1 MPIPAVIVIALLL
14 LEMFLLVC
22 FITWYYKT
30 GIVLFKERLPANAAA
45 RARLALH
52 TLEGNILD
60 NQRRPLVFMALSPH
74 CMAFRRSQA
83 PTFERRPFAIM
94 RARVDVDHRRG
105 EVRVVGMC
113 SWFSVICPAVIVL
126 AQGYQGAMLV
136 LLLGLP
142 LGGMAY
148 LLQRTA
154 FREVVKAV
162 RWQLLD
168 HEAIDLTQRQDTRQR
183 PTQTATP

>member
-1 MPIPAVIVIALLL
+1 MPIPAVIVIVLLL
-14 LEMFLLVC
+14 LEMFLLIC

-52 TLEGNILD
+52 RLEGNILD
-60 NQRRPLVFMALSPH
+60 EEGRPLVFMTLSPD
-74 CMAFRRSQA
+74 CMAFRRTLL
-83 PTFERRPFAIM
+83 PTYRLNPPLIM
-94 RARVDVDHRRG
+94 RARVEVDHRRG

-113 SWFSVICPAVIVL
+113 SWFSVIWPAVMVV
-126 AQGYQGAMLV
+126 AWGSQGAALALV
-136 LLLGLP
+136 LGVLI
-142 LGGMAY
+142 GGISY

-154 FREVVKAV
+154 FRQVVKAV

-168 HEAIDLTQRQDTRQR
+168 HESIDLTQRQDTQQH
-183 PTQTATP
+183 PTP